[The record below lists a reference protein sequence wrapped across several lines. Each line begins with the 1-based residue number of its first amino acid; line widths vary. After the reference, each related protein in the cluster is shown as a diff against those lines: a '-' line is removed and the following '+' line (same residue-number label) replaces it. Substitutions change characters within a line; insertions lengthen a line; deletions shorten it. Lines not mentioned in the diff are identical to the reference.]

1 MSDISTIVATSR
13 PINILHPRTGQETG
27 LVIHLLPTTAP
38 AVKAVKQRFTNE
50 ALAARG
56 RNKTTAQKLEANSIE
71 LLAAAI
77 DKWEWNVGADGTQ
90 SSFGGEQLELN
101 EKNAKKVVKV
111 DWIRAQIDEELGDDA
126 AFFRLAD

>member
-1 MSDISTIVATSR
+1 MDISNITPISR
-13 PINILHPRTGQETG
+13 RIKILHPGTQQETG

-50 ALAARG
+50 ALMARG

-77 DKWEWNVGADGTQ
+77 EKWEWNEGADGAQ
-90 SSFGGEQLELN
+90 ASFGGEQLELN

-111 DWIRAQIDEELGDDA
+111 EWIRAQIDEELGDDA